1 GMTGT
6 LDREEPLR
14 GADTAGTATC
24 RAGHGMGALLTTA
37 AVACFAGRRS
47 RHADGRLLAGERLL
61 QGDGHVVA
69 QIGPAAARLVA
80 AAAARVAAARAKN
93 HAKLSIKDA
102 GEPGSR
108 EIEPAEAATIAVL
121 ECRMPIAIIGGAL
134 LIVLEDVVRLAD
146 FLEPVFRGFVT
157 LIAIRMK

>member
-1 GMTGT
+1 AAGAAAGMTRT

-24 RAGHGMGALLTTA
+24 RAGHGMGTLLAAA
-37 AVACFAGRRS
+37 AVARLAGRRS

-80 AAAARVAAARAKN
+80 AAAAHELAE
-93 HAKLSIKDA
+93 HFIKDV
-102 GEPGSR
+102 GEAGSR
-108 EIEPAEAATIAVL
+108 EIEPTTEAATITVL
-121 ECRMPIAIIGGAL
+121 ECRMPKAIIGGAL
-134 LIVLEDVVRLAD
+134 LIVLEDVVGLAD

-157 LIAIRMK
+157 L